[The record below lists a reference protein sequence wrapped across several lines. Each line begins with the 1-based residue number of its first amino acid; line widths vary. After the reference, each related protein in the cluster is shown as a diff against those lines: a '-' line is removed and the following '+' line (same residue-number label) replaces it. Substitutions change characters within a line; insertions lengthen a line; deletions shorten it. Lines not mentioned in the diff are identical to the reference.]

1 MEDNMFMTVSHW
13 SIDLVTDEMIA
24 EAEAEFMP
32 MILDTGAE
40 HAYMV
45 QTGEDSM
52 MVVVQFPNSDT
63 GQSALPKIGAI
74 REMAAN
80 KFGMTLQNAVAGVVR
95 AHRKS

>member
-1 MEDNMFMTVSHW
+1 MFMTVSHW
-13 SIDLVTDEMIA
+13 SIDHITDEMIA

-52 MVVVQFPNSDT
+52 MVVVQFPNADT

-74 REMAAN
+74 RDMAAN
-80 KFGMTLQNAVAGVVR
+80 KFEMTLQNAVAGVVR
-95 AHRKS
+95 AHR

>member
-1 MEDNMFMTVSHW
+1 MFMTVSHW
-13 SIDLVTDEMIA
+13 SIDQVTDEMIA

-63 GQSALPKIGAI
+63 GQSALPKIGEI